1 MEASAHP
8 NRFVAYLAAKR
19 PLIETALRERT
30 PHPYDATSLQASDL
44 EHYLYAPLDL
54 FTQSGGKRTR
64 PALALLGC
72 EAVGGDAVMAV
83 SVACAVEDFQ
93 SAALIHDDIADE
105 GSLRRGKPCVHIT
118 EGVGIALT
126 VGDLALTE
134 SFADI
139 LTETA
144 LAPDVRLRLLGELLA
159 MERMTLEGQALDLG
173 WVRDDRWDITPDDY
187 LFMAQHKTAFYSGAS
202 PLVMGAL
209 CGGATN
215 EQVQALRSFGLDVGL
230 AFQLQDDLLNLIGDA
245 AAQGKDFRSD
255 ITEGK
260 RTLAVVWALTHLEQ
274 QDRAELLHILRS
286 GCTDAARLAR
296 AVVLME
302 TVGALDHVR
311 EEAQRLVVQAHARLS
326 GSALEP
332 DACETLLAMAD
343 FFVGRTY

>member
-1 MEASAHP
+1 M
-8 NRFVAYLAAKR
+8 
-19 PLIETALRERT
+19 
-30 PHPYDATSLQASDL
+30 
-44 EHYLYAPLDL
+44 
-54 FTQSGGKRTR
+54 
-64 PALALLGC
+64 
-72 EAVGGDAVMAV
+72 

-215 EQVQALRSFGLDVGL
+215 EQVQALRSFGLDVVCLPSTGRSV
-230 AFQLQDDLLNLIGDA
+230 NLIGDA

-332 DACETLLAMAD
+332 TR
-343 FFVGRTY
+343 VRPSWQWQISS